1 MRQRP
6 GSVIADASST
16 STTTPASAW
25 CGNSACWRAAR
36 GFAKE
41 TGRHRG
47 VITRTAESVFGAVL
61 YLTEKYG
68 RVFPSLE
75 GLAHLSMCCKQS
87 VVTALA
93 DLERLGYAPRGRVSL
108 FVAEVLPPDSYLLPT
123 VLVAVSVVDDGLNA
137 NATAAKDSSS
147 RFKASP
153 VRGAHDFR
161 LCRSADQQDA
171 GGE

>member
-1 MRQRP
+1 MGDLVEATRLSNAKCKDEDLGDVLALRA
-6 GSVIADASST
+6 IAWWGFSPRGAR
-16 STTTPASAW
+16 SAP
-25 CGNSACWRAAR
+25 
-36 GFAKE
+36 
-41 TGRHRG
+41 H
-47 VITRTAESVFGAVL
+47 
-61 YLTEKYG
+61 
-68 RVFPSLE
+68 
-75 GLAHLSMCCKQS
+75 
-87 VVTALA
+87 
-93 DLERLGYAPRGRVSL
+93 GRVSL
-108 FVAEVLPPDSYLLPT
+108 LVAEVLPPDSYLLPT